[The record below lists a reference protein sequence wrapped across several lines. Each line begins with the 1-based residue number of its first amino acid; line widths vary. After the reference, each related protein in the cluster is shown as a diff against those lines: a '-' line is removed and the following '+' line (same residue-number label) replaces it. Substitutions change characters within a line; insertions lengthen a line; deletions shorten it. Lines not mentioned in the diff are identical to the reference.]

1 MPPRRRFFPPYQQR
15 QRAAERQIVGR
26 SDKGHGRRER
36 RTLTSTIAL
45 NTHLDWPRVGQ
56 VCRVVRE
63 RTMRGQRQTETSYYI
78 TSLTRRQADA
88 GRLEEMI
95 RGHWGAI
102 ENGLHWVRDMTFDED
117 RCTISR
123 GHAPQNLAACRNGAL
138 NWLRSQG
145 VGNIAA
151 KIRSFTRNSQRL
163 FACFGFVK

>member
-1 MPPRRRFFPPYQQR
+1 M
-15 QRAAERQIVGR
+15 
-26 SDKGHGRRER
+26 
-36 RTLTSTIAL
+36 AL

-123 GHAPQNLAACRNGAL
+123 GHAAQNLAACRNGAL
-138 NWLRSQG
+138 NWLRSKG